1 MIRTA
6 SALFCILLAFLVIGG
21 CSGPASSR
29 EGGYS
34 VDESGRLSL
43 RCPPCT
49 VTETVLERGGNVT
62 LSRLVFQGS
71 GGAVYAILAAP
82 PEPAAGFVL
91 APGAGVKKE
100 GYAPVARMYAERG
113 YAFLVLDVRGNG
125 GETPGYP
132 LDLPRDFEAFR
143 AGEWPEYYLS
153 VCDISSARRY
163 LGERY
168 SVPVYAMGESNGGR
182 YAAIAAETDPAF
194 AGFIG
199 ISTSGFSRAGESYSG
214 DARRFL
220 LSVDPQTQAEML
232 SQRPSWI
239 FHAPDDPV
247 IPFSL
252 GQELF
257 GLLPEPKEF
266 FPFNGTHGS
275 NAEVHGVIL
284 RKCAQIYGSAG

>member
-153 VCDISSARRY
+153 ICDISSARRY

-182 YAAIAAETDPAF
+182 VCRNRGRDGSCVCRVYRYLDERVLACRRIVFRRCTPFPPIGRPPNPGRDALPAPVM
-194 AGFIG
+194 
-199 ISTSGFSRAGESYSG
+199 
-214 DARRFL
+214 DLPCAR
-220 LSVDPQTQAEML
+220 
-232 SQRPSWI
+232 
-239 FHAPDDPV
+239 
-247 IPFSL
+247 
-252 GQELF
+252 
-257 GLLPEPKEF
+257 
-266 FPFNGTHGS
+266 
-275 NAEVHGVIL
+275 
-284 RKCAQIYGSAG
+284 